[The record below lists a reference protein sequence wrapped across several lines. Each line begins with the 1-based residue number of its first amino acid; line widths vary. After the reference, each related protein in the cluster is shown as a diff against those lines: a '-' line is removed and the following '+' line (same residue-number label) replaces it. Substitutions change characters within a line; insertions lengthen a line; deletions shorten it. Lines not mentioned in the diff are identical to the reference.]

1 MSGDQYQPCSFCGM
15 ATPHSAL
22 ATFGARCKPCFDAY
36 CLERP
41 KPPANPQG
49 RQAAFMPRRPISW
62 AADPDPDPDPEPVA
76 LPPAAPLPSVRAH
89 LPEIAPAPIAATT
102 DEPPEWAT
110 EA

>member
-1 MSGDQYQPCSFCGM
+1 MSDQYLPCSFCGG

-49 RQAAFMPRRPISW
+49 RQKAFLPRRPI
-62 AADPDPDPDPEPVA
+62 AGPTDDVA
-76 LPPAAPLPSVRAH
+76 LPPAVPLPNVRAH
-89 LPEIAPAPIAATT
+89 LPTPAPAQAPRAETM

-110 EA
+110 EGSE